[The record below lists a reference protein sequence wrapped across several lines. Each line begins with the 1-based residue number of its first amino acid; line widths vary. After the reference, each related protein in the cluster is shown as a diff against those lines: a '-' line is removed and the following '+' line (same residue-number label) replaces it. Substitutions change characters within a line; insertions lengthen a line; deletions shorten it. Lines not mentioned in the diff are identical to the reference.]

1 MKVLQVLKMY
11 CFLQFCTSL
20 LFCLQTLA
28 AGRMNCERESFKLF
42 KIVNFGRFWEKNLSD
57 LYYFTIEDYA
67 RYIFAILF
75 IFAIFENRENV

>member
-1 MKVLQVLKMY
+1 
-11 CFLQFCTSL
+11 
-20 LFCLQTLA
+20 
-28 AGRMNCERESFKLF
+28 MNCERESFKLF